1 MTMATAFPSLSFTF
15 SETETGA
22 SQGTHITMAIAL
34 HSSSF
39 SFSETGISQGLGN
52 QDPRESQLR
61 LVLVGKTGAGKSATG
76 NSILGKKAFHS
87 SIAAKSVTKVCE
99 KGTCTWSGREIVV
112 VDTPGFFDTEVPDAD
127 TQKEIAR
134 CILLTSPGPHALLL
148 VVRLGQYTKEEQEA
162 VQKGLK
168 MFGPT
173 ARRYTILLFT
183 RKDDLDGVEFC
194 DHIKEAPPFIQDL
207 MKEFKD
213 RHCLFNNKATGA
225 EQEAQRAQLLDL
237 VQRMVMENEGV
248 FYTNE
253 MYQRAEEEIQKQI
266 RAIEVLS
273 RAELERE
280 KKQIREE
287 YEEKIRN
294 LGDSLE
300 RERRKAEM
308 ERALAEREKQ
318 CVSRQQNARHE
329 IERQNKILETIIA
342 VVNIIGLALQ
352 CVFKALDKK

>member
-1 MTMATAFPSLSFTF
+1 MWSIGVPSPPPPGIRGTHMTMATAFPSLSFTF

-22 SQGTHITMAIAL
+22 
-34 HSSSF
+34 
-39 SFSETGISQGLGN
+39 SQGLGN

-87 SIAAKSVTKVCE
+87 SIAAKSITKVCE
-99 KGTCTWSGREIVV
+99 KGSCMWSGREIVV

-148 VVRLGQYTKEEQEA
+148 VAPLGRYTKEQQEA
-162 VQKGLK
+162 MQKVLR

-173 ARRYTILLFT
+173 ARRYMILLFT
-183 RKDDLDGVEFC
+183 RKDDLDGVEFY
-194 DHIKEAPPFIQDL
+194 DYIKEAPAFIQDL

-237 VQRMVMENEGV
+237 VQRMVMENEGG

-253 MYQRAEEEIQKQI
+253 MYQRAEEEIQEQI
-266 RAIEVLS
+266 RAIEVQC

-294 LGDSLE
+294 LEDSLE

-308 ERALAEREKQ
+308 ERVLAEREN
-318 CVSRQQNARHE
+318 CYLSRQRNARGEVEGQKRLLE
-329 IERQNKILETIIA
+329 IIVGALKSAKLQ
-342 VVNIIGLALQ
+342 LAEL
-352 CVFKALDKK
+352 FKFSRKK